1 MQGGESAKNSA
12 VNALRYTIVKKK
24 KTLSKS
30 TRVKSCRL
38 LWLVVLLHYVSF
50 LSGLVENVLVTA
62 LTQRDSRAFTCLISL
77 SGEIITLCKR
87 SIAGGSS

>member
-12 VNALRYTIVKKK
+12 VNALRYTIIKKNS
-24 KTLSKS
+24 LSKS